1 MLCFYILWAIWAAP
15 QKCIQ
20 AFSFELTPLLKKYWT
35 LIQKVYSTFIC
46 QYKIFNF
53 NLIFEAWISKH
64 TIVQHQSRVCLYWNE
79 FHGIDVR
86 IPEHSATSAAF
97 SSGLWGPHV
106 RHPTLNRAPLING
119 PLVDRQFPPLLQG
132 VELRSRGAELSV
144 RGDSLL
150 WAWPGRTAGRQP
162 AVSAP
167 RLAHNWANRDHNFF
181 LLKTEQITFYTLLYK
196 TLVHWCNATRS
207 FKHRNRGKNS
217 WKYREPCFW
226 AGCAGVGRAGG
237 LRAVLSLP
245 ALQRLYSG
253 HRVTTGLAL
262 PHSLSSDNTNTD

>member
-1 MLCFYILWAIWAAP
+1 MLLHSVSNLSCSA
-15 QKCIQ
+15 KCIQ

-46 QYKIFNF
+46 QCKIFNF

-132 VELRSRGAELSV
+132 VELRSRGAECKRRLYALSL
-144 RGDSLL
+144 G
-150 WAWPGRTAGRQP
+150 WPHSREAARSQRTKASSQLSKQGSQLFP
-162 AVSAP
+162 P
-167 RLAHNWANRDHNFF
+167 KNWAIYILH
-181 LLKTEQITFYTLLYK
+181 
-196 TLVHWCNATRS
+196 S
-207 FKHRNRGKNS
+207 FI
-217 WKYREPCFW
+217 
-226 AGCAGVGRAGG
+226 
-237 LRAVLSLP
+237 
-245 ALQRLYSG
+245 
-253 HRVTTGLAL
+253 
-262 PHSLSSDNTNTD
+262 